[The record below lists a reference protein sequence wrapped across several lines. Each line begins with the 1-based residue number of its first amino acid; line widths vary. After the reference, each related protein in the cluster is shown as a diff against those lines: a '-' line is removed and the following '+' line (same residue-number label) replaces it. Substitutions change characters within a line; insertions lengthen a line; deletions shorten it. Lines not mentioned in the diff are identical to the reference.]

1 MKKSLI
7 AMAILAAAGV
17 ASAQSSVTLYGVADL
32 SLSKTT
38 NVSAQMSGNGT
49 LNNGSSR
56 LGVRGVEDLGGGLK
70 AAFNFEQGINAE
82 TGATEATTFQRAA
95 NMSLMGN
102 FGTFKMGR
110 TLTPS
115 FWGVAAWELTGTA
128 NYSVVGNQFGFAG
141 TAPRNNSEFSYTTP
155 KMGGFSAQIGY
166 VAKPDFGVGAKT
178 DLNAIYANGPLA
190 VGLSYNKVSGLGS
203 NSALGAKYNFGAFE
217 VAGSFQ
223 DPAGDAKGFT
233 LGGGATFG
241 AVHLVLDVARDTFY
255 KDTDVLLEAKYSL
268 SKRTTAYAAVQRNGK
283 GKVLVDDVTTYGVGL
298 RHNF

>member
-7 AMAILAAAGV
+7 ALAALAAV
-17 ASAQSSVTLYGVADL
+17 TAASAQSSVTLYGVVDL
-32 SLSKTT
+32 SLAKLPD
-38 NVSAQMSGNGT
+38 VSAQMSGNG
-49 LNNGSSR
+49 LMNNGSSR

-70 AAFNFEQGINAE
+70 VAFNLEQGINAE
-82 TGATEATTFQRAA
+82 TGATDATTFQRAA

-115 FWGVAAWELTGTA
+115 FFGIAAWELTGTA

-141 TAPRNNSEFSYTTP
+141 AGPRNSSEFSYKTP
-155 KMGGFSAQIGY
+155 DMGGFSAQLGY
-166 VAKPDFGVGAKT
+166 VTEPDNGGHAKT

-190 VGLSYNKVSGLGS
+190 VGLSYNKVSGSSS
-203 NSALGAKYNFGAFE
+203 NGALGAKYNFGAFE

-223 DPAGDAKGFT
+223 DPAGDARGFT
-233 LGGGATFG
+233 LGAGATFG
-241 AVHLVLDVARDTFY
+241 PVHLVLDVARDTHF

-268 SKRTTAYAAVQRNGK
+268 SKRTFAYGAVYRDGNGK
-283 GKVLVDDVTTYGVGL
+283 KPDTTTSYGVGL